1 MFNEE
6 EKRLMFF
13 ALSDYGDKYQN
24 AINHINKAIIRAKAN
39 DDDMEL
45 ALNEK
50 LLVNYTKL
58 LNDIDDLREKLNV
71 KIIKG

>member
-6 EKRLMFF
+6 EKRLIFF

-24 AINHINKAIIRAKAN
+24 AIRHINKAIIRAKAN